1 MIPDYPSQ
9 NDFTGLGQV
18 EQELRLRLAQQEAVA
33 RLGQQA
39 LHSSDIEPFFQEAA
53 NQVVQILAADYC
65 EILELSSDTDQLI
78 LRAGVGWL
86 PGYVGQAILQAGF
99 GSQGGFTIQAGVPV
113 IVEDLPAEKRFSP
126 PVLLLD
132 HGVTSGMTVIIPG
145 VEQPYGILG
154 VHTRSRRVFSH
165 HDANFLQNVANL
177 LASAITRL
185 AIEQQMRTNRDQL
198 AVVLEG
204 IDEGITVQDRLGRLV
219 YANDLAAQLSG
230 FENRVKLLDT
240 PVSEIMQKFEILDEH
255 GTALP
260 LERLPGRRALQ
271 GEKNVSK
278 IVRFRIVET
287 GEEHWSIVRASPV
300 FGPTGQVEFAVNIFQ
315 DITDLKRS
323 EQAQGFLAELS
334 DRLASAM
341 DYHAMLDEITRKA
354 VASVAD
360 WCAVYLTEAERSPI
374 QMVVAHR
381 DPEKLAWARKLQE
394 NYPPGPETD
403 RGLYQVLQS
412 GKPQYYPEISPAM
425 LETSARDEQ
434 HLNILRSLGLCSAM
448 VLPMQARGH
457 ILGAIT
463 LVWAESRRRF
473 GEREIYLG
481 NELARRAA
489 LAIDNV
495 RLYQEASSLNAELEA
510 KVTRRTAQLERM
522 IDNLRAEISQRQQAE
537 KERVKNETLFS
548 NLFELSPDA
557 IFLVDGEGL
566 IVRHNAQ
573 VKEMFGY
580 GRAELEGQSIERLLP
595 ERFRSRHVQYRDAYQ
610 KSPRL
615 RSMGADLE
623 LFGKRKS
630 GEEFPVDVTLGPV
643 NIEEERL
650 VICAVRDITQQKRI
664 QAELAEVQHR
674 LMDSQEA
681 ERLML
686 AQELHDTTI
695 QELFSVSF
703 HLDELKRDISNADLN
718 VMEKELHESEA
729 MIQRAII
736 GLRNICGELR
746 PPTLTPFGLEQA
758 ILSHLD
764 HFQELHPE
772 ITVHKELTQDGQ
784 LLNERLRLSLFRIY
798 QHAVSNVARHA
809 QAKQLW
815 VRLNLDHDQVTLEIQ
830 DDGKGFEMPS
840 RWVELAR
847 QGHLGLVGTR
857 ERVSAIG
864 GKMAIISS
872 PGKGLLLRVTAPLVS
887 K

>member
-1 MIPDYPSQ
+1 MISDTPSQ
-9 NDFTGLGQV
+9 SENAGLGQV
-18 EQELRLRLAQQEAVA
+18 ERELRLRLAQQEAVA

-39 LHSSDIEPFFQEAA
+39 LHSSEIEPFFQEAA
-53 NQVVQILAADYC
+53 RQVIQTLAADYC
-65 EILELSSDTDQLI
+65 EILELSPAKDQLV
-78 LRAGVGWL
+78 LRAGYGWL
-86 PGYVGQAILQAGF
+86 PGYVGQAILPAGF

-113 IVEDLPAEKRFSP
+113 IVEDLPAEVRFSP

-132 HGVTSGMTVIIPG
+132 HGVTSGMTVIISG

-154 VHTRSRRVFSH
+154 VHTRSRRVFTH

-185 AIEQQMRTNRDQL
+185 AMEQQLRTNRDQL
-198 AVVLEG
+198 AVILEG
-204 IDEGITVQDRLGRLV
+204 IDEGITVQDRQGRLV

-255 GTALP
+255 GAALP

-271 GEKNVSK
+271 GEKNVSE
-278 IVRFRIVET
+278 IVRFRIVKT
-287 GEEHWSIVRASPV
+287 GEEHCFIVRASPV

-323 EQAQGFLAELS
+323 EQAQGFLAELGE
-334 DRLASAM
+334 RFASAM
-341 DYHAMLDEITRKA
+341 DYTAMLDEITRKA
-354 VASVAD
+354 IANLAD
-360 WCAVYLTEAERSPI
+360 WCAVYLLEAGKVPI
-374 QMVVAHR
+374 QMTVAHSN
-381 DPEKLAWARKLQE
+381 PQKLAWARKLQE
-394 NYPPGPETD
+394 NYPPNPDTD
-403 RGLYQVLQS
+403 QGLYQVLQS
-412 GKPQYYPEISPAM
+412 GEPQYYPEISAAM
-425 LETSARDEQ
+425 LEASARDEQ

-448 VLPMQARGH
+448 ILPMQARGH
-457 ILGAIT
+457 TLGAIT

-495 RLYQEASSLNAELEA
+495 RLYQEASSLNAELET
-510 KVTRRTAQLERM
+510 KVARRTAQLERL
-522 IDNLRAEISQRQQAE
+522 IENLRAEISQRQQAE
-537 KERVKNETLFS
+537 KELLKNETLFS
-548 NLFELSPDA
+548 DLFELSPDA
-557 IFLVDGEGL
+557 IFLVDQDGV
-566 IVRHNAQ
+566 IVRFNAQ
-573 VKEMFGY
+573 GKEMFGY
-580 GRAELEGQSIERLLP
+580 ERAELAGQPIETLLP
-595 ERFRSRHVQYRDAYQ
+595 ERFRSRHVLYRDAYQ
-610 KSPRL
+610 KSPRI

-623 LFGKRKS
+623 LFGRRKS
-630 GEEFPVDVTLGPV
+630 GDEFPVDVTLGPV
-643 NIEEERL
+643 NIEDDRL
-650 VICAVRDITQQKRI
+650 VICAVRDITKQKHV

-674 LMDSQEA
+674 LLDSQEA
-681 ERLML
+681 ERLVL

-695 QELFSVSF
+695 QELFSISF
-703 HLDELKRDISNADLN
+703 HLDELKRNISNADLN
-718 VMEKELHESEA
+718 VMVKELHESEV
-729 MIQRAII
+729 MIQRAIF

-758 ILSHLD
+758 VLSHLE

-784 LLNERLRLSLFRIY
+784 LLNERLRLFLFRIY

-815 VRLNLDHDQVTLEIQ
+815 VRMVLDSEQVTLEIQ

-857 ERVSAIG
+857 ERVRAIG
-864 GKMAIISS
+864 GKLAIISA